1 MVSRKRGWAE
11 GNSRLS
17 KEQDELVTAV
27 INEFYLHKQRPTIE
41 QTIREVQRVASQ
53 KGLDSPSRRTIRQ
66 RILRISEEERLRKRG
81 QKEKAKN
88 KFTPKPNS
96 FPNVDFPLSV
106 IQIDHTPV
114 DLSIVNLLAD
124 LI

>member
-1 MVSRKRGWAE
+1 M
-11 GNSRLS
+11 
-17 KEQDELVTAV
+17 
-27 INEFYLHKQRPTIE
+27 
-41 QTIREVQRVASQ
+41 QRVASQ
-53 KGLDSPSRRTIRQ
+53 KGIDSPSRRTIRQ

-114 DLSIVNLLAD
+114 DLIIVDNQYRKPIGRPYLTFGNGC
-124 LI
+124 I